1 MKFSSYQNVIEVVS
15 GENLHTNMATWTP
28 ETSIGQCVRVFFL
41 IDDTHFFLIDNTH
54 KLIISQTGTCW
65 DNENES

>member
-1 MKFSSYQNVIEVVS
+1 MANW
-15 GENLHTNMATWTP
+15 TNEPTVGRC
-28 ETSIGQCVRVFFL
+28 IRVFFL

-65 DNENES
+65 DNEQESL